1 MISYSMAVVIISMA
15 ISALDSASLGTPR
28 SSMVRQ
34 ITSASC
40 SLASGKSACI
50 FFISAVVELMISLFR
65 QAFTPAVM
73 VLIPG
78 VSMHSGRSE
87 TS

>member
-1 MISYSMAVVIISMA
+1 MMSFSMAVVIISMA
-15 ISALDSASLGTPR
+15 ISARDSASLGTPR

-34 ITSASC
+34 MTSASC
-40 SLASGKSACI
+40 SRASGNSACI
-50 FFISAVVELMISLFR
+50 FFNSAVVEFIITLFR

-73 VLIPG
+73 VLTPG
-78 VSMHSGRSE
+78 VSMHRGRSV